1 MTNGLKNSAEALD
14 VTLDLKAL
22 TWPLIAAL
30 ICMIMT
36 LVTIHFIK
44 NLCKEIKVCE
54 SPFSEGVIT
63 NIKRLAYSLI
73 PWVFISGITD
83 SIVGSAFTGK
93 VSIDL
98 NIQLGMVMVVL
109 IVLALA
115 YIFRYGAVLQQESD
129 ETL

>member
-63 NIKRLAYSLI
+63 NIKRLAY
-73 PWVFISGITD
+73 
-83 SIVGSAFTGK
+83 
-93 VSIDL
+93 
-98 NIQLGMVMVVL
+98 
-109 IVLALA
+109 
-115 YIFRYGAVLQQESD
+115 IFRYGAVLQQESD